1 MPRYKDLPKIVSG
14 QTDSELQTEL
24 KGSLTPIK
32 AERAVIERPPEL
44 VISEELSNLKA
55 GLLEVKEDLKHIK
68 DLIDKIDR
76 NGLRMKPQW

>member
-14 QTDSELQTEL
+14 QTDGELQTEL
-24 KGSLTPIK
+24 KGSLHPIK
-32 AERAVIERPPEL
+32 AEPAVMERPPEL

-55 GLLEVKEDLKHIK
+55 GLAEVKEDLKNIM
-68 DLIDKIDR
+68 DLINKIEK